1 MALLS
6 IEDYSL
12 KIGWRYQIGSER
24 IDTTWKTLFHTN
36 KDNINKIHDIL
47 YQLLKKAD
55 KFSDNI
61 LFNIVNEYLS
71 SCQEYDWRYYITKYK
86 SMRPEKYGMYYWYDY
101 QTREKSSYRILM
113 MLTEKSISGR
123 NFNIFLIALRDKIRQ
138 ENPELI
144 TRLGEYAYSNDGN
157 KLELTF
163 CNKCVY
169 YTDAEFIIEDIEDP
183 SNIIITDIQQDKVSG
198 KDLEDRV
205 ELGYETLIQQG
216 II

>member
-1 MALLS
+1 MFLLL
-6 IEDYSL
+6 IIRTQ
-12 KIGWRYQIGSER
+12 KVA
-24 IDTTWKTLFHTN
+24 F
-36 KDNINKIHDIL
+36 
-47 YQLLKKAD
+47 
-55 KFSDNI
+55 
-61 LFNIVNEYLS
+61 
-71 SCQEYDWRYYITKYK
+71 
-86 SMRPEKYGMYYWYDY
+86 
-101 QTREKSSYRILM
+101 
-113 MLTEKSISGR
+113 ISWTQV
-123 NFNIFLIALRDKIRQ
+123 FLIALRDKIRQ

-169 YTDAEFIIEDIEDP
+169 YTDSEFIIEDIEDS

-205 ELGYETLIQQG
+205 ELGYEALKKQG